1 MKTLLLDQS
10 AWDLVLNSNGDIA
23 LASNPYSISQDV
35 ASAIKTFLGE
45 CYYNTSLGLPYF
57 SDILG
62 ENPPLSF
69 VKQQIVNAALS
80 VPEVAQANVAFVSF
94 DGRSLTGQVQVIDTA
109 GQELGVTF

>member
-10 AWDLVLNSNGDIA
+10 AWDLVLDANGDIA
-23 LASNPYSISQDV
+23 LAENPYSISQDV

-45 CYYNTSLGLPYF
+45 CYYDTSLGLPYF

-69 VKQQIVNAALS
+69 VKQQIINAALS
-80 VPEVAQANVAFVSF
+80 VPEVVDANVSF
-94 DGRSLTGQVQVIDTA
+94 LSFNGRSLTGQVQVIDQT
-109 GQELGVTF
+109 GQTLGVTF